1 MSSSHRRSAPSRLA
15 APSVL
20 VALAMGLA
28 ACAASPPQLALDAPT
43 PAEQVRGEIYH
54 AEDEA
59 APVVTL
65 QNLPRSER
73 FWPHQIQLTT
83 DWKPEGWEGD
93 FGWGMGVVIEVDD
106 QSRIRVDFSRFG
118 KHWIP
123 AEVTDV
129 VARANQIRT
138 GESVK
143 FKPNLVLALG
153 NRLLDPTG
161 RTLAESSVD
170 LLAQNAFVLVFAD
183 PRDEGFPDLVASLS
197 PLFGR
202 ERFHCVLLPQGGHPD
217 FHVWKAVHDAGWK
230 GSFLLDRFSP
240 AYTEGFL
247 ESGTALPRV
256 EVRSPEGR
264 RVWQGGAGDVA
275 EIEGAFGT

>member
-1 MSSSHRRSAPSRLA
+1 MLCSHRRPSPRRRSAL
-15 APSVL
+15 SVL
-20 VALAMGLA
+20 VAFAAGLL
-28 ACAASPPQLALDAPT
+28 ACAASPPPIALDGPT
-43 PAEQVRGEIYH
+43 PREQVRGGIYH
-54 AEDEA
+54 AEDGA
-59 APVVTL
+59 ADVVTL
-65 QNLPRSER
+65 ENLSRNER
-73 FWPHQIQLTT
+73 FWPHQIQLTS

-93 FGWGMGVVIEVDD
+93 FGWGMGVVIEIDPAARV
-106 QSRIRVDFSRFG
+106 RVDFSRFG

-129 VARANQIRT
+129 VARANEIRT

-161 RTLAESSVD
+161 RTLAESSAD
-170 LLAQNAFVLVFAD
+170 LLAQKAFVLVFAD
-183 PRDEGFPDLVASLS
+183 PRAEDFRELVATLS
-197 PLFGR
+197 PLFDRGR
-202 ERFHCVLLPQGGHPD
+202 VHCVLLPQGGHPD
-217 FHVWKAVHDAGWK
+217 FHVWKAAHDAGWK

-247 ESGTALPRV
+247 ESRTGLPRV

-264 RVWQGGAGDVA
+264 RVWQGGAEDVA
-275 EIEGAFGT
+275 EIEVAFGS